1 LRELPQRQR
10 APRGIAD
17 KYLPPEG
24 AYVMKQDDFSNTD
37 AARGII
43 QIRLGRNLYDRLES
57 IARKRD
63 ERVADVASDMIEDA
77 VMDAEQRR

>member
-1 LRELPQRQR
+1 
-10 APRGIAD
+10 
-17 KYLPPEG
+17 
-24 AYVMKQDDFSNTD
+24 MKQDDFSNTD